1 MAELLEL
8 AGTCARD
15 VGRKRIT
22 PRHILLAIKNDD
34 EWVFW
39 LFRALGTILM
49 PSSRLDRLLKSV
61 IIIDGG
67 VLPHI
72 HPQLI
77 PQLIP
82 QLKGKTSG
90 DSQEV

>member
-1 MAELLEL
+1 
-8 AGTCARD
+8 
-15 VGRKRIT
+15 
-22 PRHILLAIKNDD
+22 
-34 EWVFW
+34 
-39 LFRALGTILM
+39 M
-49 PSSRLDRLLKSV
+49 PTSRLDRLLKSV

-77 PQLIP
+77 A
-82 QLKGKTSG
+82 QLKGKKSG

>member
-1 MAELLEL
+1 
-8 AGTCARD
+8 
-15 VGRKRIT
+15 
-22 PRHILLAIKNDD
+22 
-34 EWVFW
+34 
-39 LFRALGTILM
+39 M
-49 PSSRLDRLLKSV
+49 PTSRLDRLLKSV

-77 PQLIP
+77 PQL
-82 QLKGKTSG
+82 KGKKSG